1 MPALLSLLALTGV
14 LLYFK
19 KYSKQARLTLLSFLL
34 LAWFF
39 STDMALF
46 VLTQPLI
53 SGLHE
58 VRIQDLPS
66 DANILVLGGGC
77 RNSDDENPAEQLSDP
92 SLRRAIEGFRI
103 WKSRPE
109 AQLIFSGTDWS
120 RDCNIADIAA
130 KMVKEWNADSAKI
143 LQLNP
148 VRNTREEAALYLE
161 KFGAEKPLILVSSA
175 IHLPRAVRNFK
186 SKGIK
191 VIPAPTDFPMHH
203 DKFRFSDV
211 LPDAGNFQKCSAVWI
226 EWMAN
231 LAGK

>member
-1 MPALLSLLALTGV
+1 
-14 LLYFK
+14 
-19 KYSKQARLTLLSFLL
+19 
-34 LAWFF
+34 
-39 STDMALF
+39 MALF
-46 VLTQPLI
+46 VMTRPLI
-53 SGLHE
+53 NGLQE
-58 VRIQDLPS
+58 VKIQDLPS
-66 DANILVLGGGC
+66 NANILVLGGGC
-77 RNSDDENPAEQLSDP
+77 RQSNDDNPAERLSDP

-103 WKSRPE
+103 WKARPD

-130 KMVKEWNADSAKI
+130 RMVASWNADTAKI

-148 VRNTREEAALYLE
+148 VRNTREEAVLYL
-161 KFGAEKPLILVSSA
+161 KNYGNDKPLILVSSA
-175 IHLPRAVRNFK
+175 IHIPRAVRNFK

-191 VIPAPTDFPMHH
+191 VIPAPVDFPMHH

-231 LAGK
+231 LTGK